1 MGKFDTIRL
10 CLVWFETLGGNIRGK
25 KRKKLK
31 IKIKINLKL
40 IIYVNILL

>member
-25 KRKKLK
+25 KKKE
-31 IKIKINLKL
+31 IKNKNKNKFKINNLC
-40 IIYVNILL
+40 

>member
-25 KRKKLK
+25 KKKEMK
-31 IKIKINLKL
+31 NKNKNKFKINNLC
-40 IIYVNILL
+40 